1 MWIISQS
8 YFSKDSWRENGEF
21 QPPPSQKSDPTS
33 SIPPKTSQW
42 NQKST
47 LNKPLVALPPY
58 PLYPTLKKQQLRKTG
73 DNIPKTLHPT
83 AAHVLARKVIS
94 QPCIHLS
101 ISQTAETS
109 KKQFGYTRQPRKAS
123 SWEGEKKK
131 VSLGRARPLPVMS
144 CNQNRRSVARS
155 PTPPPTPDWS
165 SGRVLSTGEGMA
177 AGEELP

>member
-131 VSLGRARPLPVMS
+131 KVSLGQSKATAS
-144 CNQNRRSVARS
+144 H
-155 PTPPPTPDWS
+155 
-165 SGRVLSTGEGMA
+165 
-177 AGEELP
+177 EL

>member
-33 SIPPKTSQW
+33 SVPPKTAQW

-131 VSLGRARPLPVMS
+131 KKCPWGRARPLPVMS

-165 SGRVLSTGEGMA
+165 SGREGMA